1 MGEKGAGE
9 GEQGLDSR
17 SCRQDFFYLRS
28 LLKRAMRNDATVIK
42 TNPPS
47 LSPSLLRTD
56 ERSDERGARRRD
68 ASRRVAFPASGRRT
82 NLVPSVRADGF

>member
-47 LSPSLLRTD
+47 LLRTD

>member
-56 ERSDERGARRRD
+56 ERSDERGARRR
-68 ASRRVAFPASGRRT
+68 VAFPASGRRT